1 MSFSLPLWE
10 CVGVWK
16 SVSGLSLQEGVL
28 LSVLLLLGVFSC
40 VLDKE
45 EFGMSLN
52 ICTNKTISIKYKL
65 RNSTVHKY
73 ANGAL
78 ANLNFIPVIKK
89 QTIIH
94 RPFLLL
100 RTGTNSFVSRSI
112 ILNISSWIFL
122 FCSRAS
128 TIAITEHGNKAACSC
143 V

>member
-1 MSFSLPLWE
+1 MSFSLPLLV

-52 ICTNKTISIKYKL
+52 ICTNKTISIKCKL

-73 ANGAL
+73 VNGAL
-78 ANLNFIPVIKK
+78 AVIKK
-89 QTIIH
+89 QTII
-94 RPFLLL
+94 LLPL
-100 RTGTNSFVSRSI
+100 PIVEDR
-112 ILNISSWIFL
+112 
-122 FCSRAS
+122 
-128 TIAITEHGNKAACSC
+128 H
-143 V
+143 